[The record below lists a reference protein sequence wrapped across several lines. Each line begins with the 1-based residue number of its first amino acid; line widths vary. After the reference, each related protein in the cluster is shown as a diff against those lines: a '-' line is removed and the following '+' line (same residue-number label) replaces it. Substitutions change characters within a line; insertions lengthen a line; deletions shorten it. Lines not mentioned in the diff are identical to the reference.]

1 VNMKAVLEQLQKRED
16 LSVCSGA
23 GMMELVSAQ

>member
-1 VNMKAVLEQLQKRED
+1 VKSGVEGQLQKDED

-23 GMMELVSAQ
+23 RKMELVSAL